1 LPGKLCIS
9 NRTGGIIHG
18 LLCHYIILYFV
29 GNIISNVVTA
39 LSVAT
44 GTDDI
49 QVDSIG
55 QVTKLGK
62 DIKKV
67 ERGLKRLVSDLRH
80 CSE

>member
-1 LPGKLCIS
+1 LPGKLYIS

-29 GNIISNVVTA
+29 GDIINNVVTA
-39 LSVAT
+39 SSVVT

-49 QVDSIG
+49 QVDSVG

-62 DIKKV
+62 DIK
-67 ERGLKRLVSDLRH
+67 EPRKRTKKT
-80 CSE
+80 C

>member
-1 LPGKLCIS
+1 LLGKLCIS
-9 NRTGGIIHG
+9 NGTGGIIHG

-39 LSVAT
+39 SSVVT

-49 QVDSIG
+49 QVDSVG

-62 DIKKV
+62 DIKKS
-67 ERGLKRLVSDLRH
+67 RKRTKKTS
-80 CSE
+80 

>member
-1 LPGKLCIS
+1 M
-9 NRTGGIIHG
+9 
-18 LLCHYIILYFV
+18 
-29 GNIISNVVTA
+29 TA